1 MPLFEVEEF
10 SGGLLIGAR
19 RNAEAGKYY
28 WRITPW
34 IMPWYTIIPP
44 RAGHP
49 LGAHAWVPIDD
60 ETCWAWSIN
69 YHPKRALKESEIA
82 AMKDGEGIHVKYV
95 PGTFIPLAN
104 KANNYLMDREAQRHG
119 HSATGVDGIAMQD
132 ASIQESMG
140 PIQDRTNEHLCATDA
155 GIILTRKLMLR
166 AAKDAAEGKPV
177 PATEPAAQRVRSVA
191 IELGHGVKFSDGAK
205 HGLYAELGTEPLS
218 V

>member
-1 MPLFEVEEF
+1 M
-10 SGGLLIGAR
+10 
-19 RNAEAGKYY
+19 
-28 WRITPW
+28 
-34 IMPWYTIIPP
+34 
-44 RAGHP
+44 
-49 LGAHAWVPIDD
+49 
-60 ETCWAWSIN
+60 
-69 YHPKRALKESEIA
+69 
-82 AMKDGEGIHVKYV
+82 

-104 KANNYLMDREAQRHG
+104 KANDYLMDREAQRHG
-119 HSATGVDGIAMQD
+119 HSSSGVDGIAMQD